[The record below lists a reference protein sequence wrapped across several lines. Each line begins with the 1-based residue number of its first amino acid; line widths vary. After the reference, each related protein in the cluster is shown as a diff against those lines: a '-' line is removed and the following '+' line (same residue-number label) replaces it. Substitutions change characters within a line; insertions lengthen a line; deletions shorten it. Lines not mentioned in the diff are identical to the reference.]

1 MTQIAETKMKP
12 VHLYIQNTFADWE
25 PGYLLAELRTGRY
38 LKGHQQFD
46 VQAVSV
52 SGEAV
57 ESMGGLRV
65 SADLSVQQ
73 LRPENSSLLI
83 LPGAD
88 TWAEERHSA
97 ILDLTAEFLAA
108 GVPVAAICG
117 ATIALAEA
125 RFLDNCPH
133 TSNDLGALKYLAPHY
148 QGERHYQAQ
157 PAVQSGKLVTASG
170 TAPVH
175 FAAATMQMMD
185 VMTPEVGEAWLTL
198 HTRQDPEAYA
208 RLMELT
214 Q

>member
-1 MTQIAETKMKP
+1 MTHSEISKMKP

-38 LKGHQQFD
+38 LKGHQQLAVQTVSSSGED
-46 VQAVSV
+46 VQ
-52 SGEAV
+52 
-57 ESMGGLRV
+57 SMGGLHVR
-65 SADLSVQQ
+65 ADLSVTG
-73 LRPENSSLLI
+73 LRPEDSSLLI

-88 TWAEERHSA
+88 TWAEEQHAA
-97 ILDLTAEFLAA
+97 ILNLTAEFLTA
-108 GVPVAAICG
+108 GIPVAAICG

-125 RFLDNCPH
+125 GLLDECPH
-133 TSNDLGALKYLAPHY
+133 TSNDLGALKYLAPSY
-148 QGERHYQAQ
+148 QGERHYQAR
-157 PAVQSGKLVTASG
+157 PAVQSGQLVTASG

-185 VMTPEVGEAWLTL
+185 VMTPEVAETWLTL